1 MSNKIKIELQDKE
14 IKMLGLESLL
24 NLRQVSSEYIQ
35 KSRVTLTRESYYQ
48 SHKILIDTL
57 EESLTEI
64 SKLKDKVKAL
74 EEELSQEK
82 KNIKTVIRYSK
93 R

>member
-1 MSNKIKIELQDKE
+1 
-14 IKMLGLESLL
+14 MLGLEALL
-24 NLRQVSSEYIQ
+24 NLRQVASEYRQ
-35 KSRVTLTRESYYQ
+35 KSRVTVTGESYYQ

-82 KNIKTVIRYSK
+82 RNIKTVIRYSK